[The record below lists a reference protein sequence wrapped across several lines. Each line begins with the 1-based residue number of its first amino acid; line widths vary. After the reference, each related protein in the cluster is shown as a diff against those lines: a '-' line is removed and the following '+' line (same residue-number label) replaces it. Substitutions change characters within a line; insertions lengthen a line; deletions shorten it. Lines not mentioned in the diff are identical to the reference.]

1 MKLTL
6 RDLFW
11 LVLCVAI
18 SLGWWASN
26 RASHRRLLAERAK
39 AAAER
44 ARTESAQKVVQALE
58 LENKRLTFQYDSA
71 VRTGIRM
78 TTERAKPKPEER
90 LRAFP
95 PADEG
100 VDLYGPIKAPAIK
113 ELINNDE

>member
-11 LVLCVAI
+11 LVLCAAI

-26 RASHRRLLAERAK
+26 RASQLKIQAELARTAAERAK
-39 AAAER
+39 Y
-44 ARTESAQKVVQALE
+44 ESAQKVVQSLE

-78 TTERAKPKPEER
+78 TTERAKHQSDGR
-90 LRAFP
+90 LRTFP
-95 PADEG
+95 ASDEG
-100 VDLYGPIKAPAIK
+100 VDPYGPIKVPTIK
-113 ELINNDE
+113 ELINDGQ